1 LILFLFIYVGSKE
14 KYQLKREKQML
25 KEEFLKNDIAEDIGR
40 GDLFSRISESKEIRA
55 YILAKSDG
63 VFAGREYIDVLAKMY
78 DLSLLWE
85 VKDGDSFKKGDKLLF
100 VSGDSKSILS
110 LERSILDIALHA
122 SSIATLTAQ
131 YAEAIKETGVK
142 LLDTRKTRPLL
153 REFEKYAVRCGGG
166 INHRMGLDDCLML
179 KDTHLQTIDDLDV
192 FMQEVRQKIPFTSK
206 VEIECEDLEMVKK
219 AMKAGADIVMCDNMS
234 MDAIKEVVTFRNE
247 NYPHILLEASGN
259 VTLETIEAIAKT
271 GVDAISSGS
280 IIHQANWIDLS
291 MKVES

>member
-1 LILFLFIYVGSKE
+1 
-14 KYQLKREKQML
+14 
-25 KEEFLKNDIAEDIGR
+25 
-40 GDLFSRISESKEIRA
+40 
-55 YILAKSDG
+55 
-63 VFAGREYIDVLAKMY
+63 MY
-78 DLSLLWE
+78 DLNLIWE
-85 VKDGDSFKKGDKLLF
+85 VKDGDAFSEGKKLLF
-100 VSGDSKSILS
+100 ITGDSKTILS
-110 LERSILDIALHA
+110 LERSILDMVLHA

-131 YAEAIKETGVK
+131 YVEALKNTGVK

-179 KDTHLQTIDDLDV
+179 KDTHLKTIDDLDG

-206 VEIECEDLEMVKK
+206 VEIECESLEMVKR

-234 MDAIKEVVTFRNE
+234 IEQTKEVVAYRDA

-259 VTLETIEAIAKT
+259 VTLKTIEEIATT

-280 IIHQANWIDLS
+280 VIHQANWIDLS
-291 MKVES
+291 MRVE

>member
-1 LILFLFIYVGSKE
+1 
-14 KYQLKREKQML
+14 ML
-25 KEEFLKNDIAEDIGR
+25 KEIFLKALIAEDIGR

-55 YILAKSDG
+55 YIIAKSDG
-63 VFAGREYIDVLAKMY
+63 VFAGREYVEALANMY
-78 DLSLLWE
+78 DLALIWE
-85 VKDGDSFKKGDKLLF
+85 VKDGESFQKGQKLLF
-100 VSGDSKSILS
+100 ISGNSKTILS
-110 LERSILDIALHA
+110 LERSILDMVLHA

-131 YAEAIKETGVK
+131 YVDAIKDTNVK

-179 KDTHLQTIDDLDV
+179 KDTHLQTIDDLDN
-192 FMQEVRQKIPFTSK
+192 FMREVRQKIPFTSK
-206 VEIECEDLEMVKK
+206 VEIECESLEMVKQ
-219 AMKAGADIVMCDNMS
+219 AMKAGTDIVMCDNMS
-234 MDAIKEVVTFRNE
+234 LEDTKEVVGIRDK

-259 VTLETIEAIAKT
+259 VTLETIKEIAST

-291 MKVES
+291 MKVESAK